1 MNVCA
6 HGSVRSLGAC
16 TRPPIS
22 SDRDAHIPGLQS
34 LAACPA
40 RPVHSRRLGPPAQAA
55 RAPRSTCP
63 SCSGSITPSLARSF
77 ITIVYGIGAAN
88 WASPEGVIGSE
99 SNPRAHVSSS
109 IQARAVPSPWLL
121 VARLYDPGDRAP
133 CQFTPWRAISELRK
147 TQARTVVAGYAHQ
160 GGRFAARLYM
170 ECTLFD
176 CANWA
181 ALAAVVLGRAASWFW
196 GSSQG
201 VGGRASSLDAPQMCA
216 DAHACCFCAA
226 WVCSWTCRLPGCVT
240 KKKSDRL
247 PNRVCRHFN
256 LFSIGFHR

>member
-1 MNVCA
+1 MRA
-6 HGSVRSLGAC
+6 RDRH
-16 TRPPIS
+16 S
-22 SDRDAHIPGLQS
+22 SDRDAHIPGVQS

-147 TQARTVVAGYAHQ
+147 NSGPHRCRRLCSSRRPFRSEATSDLRQWQNHVRILLSFCTDHMTREYIH
-160 GGRFAARLYM
+160 GG
-170 ECTLFD
+170 
-176 CANWA
+176 
-181 ALAAVVLGRAASWFW
+181 S
-196 GSSQG
+196 
-201 VGGRASSLDAPQMCA
+201 
-216 DAHACCFCAA
+216 
-226 WVCSWTCRLPGCVT
+226 
-240 KKKSDRL
+240 
-247 PNRVCRHFN
+247 
-256 LFSIGFHR
+256 